1 MSETSVHV
9 TATVHAQPAIVFDL
23 LATPHRHH
31 EVDASGTV
39 GADEFDEPITKTGQ
53 VFRMNMIQQGDDD
66 STEYQTDNLV
76 TKFKA
81 NRKIAW
87 APVDGEGKKLG
98 WFWRYD
104 LSPKG
109 KNDQKTLVRL
119 TYDWGD
125 ATPEMLEKF
134 GVPSFGEADLE
145 KSLGLLAEVVRR

>member
-1 MSETSVHV
+1 V
-9 TATVHAQPAIVFDL
+9 TATVHAPPAVVFDL

-31 EVDASGTV
+31 EIDVSGTV

-53 VFRMNMIQQGDDD
+53 VFRMNMTFEDADGK
-66 STEYQTDNLV
+66 TEYQTDNLV

-87 APVDGEGKKLG
+87 ALVDEDGRRMG

-125 ATPEMLEKF
+125 ATPETVDRF
-134 GVPSFGEADLE
+134 AVPALSEADLE
-145 KSLGLLAEVVRR
+145 RSLVLLQKAVKGR